1 MGAHTNEEMSKM
13 GKGGTGKKNKGA
25 QALFNK
31 LKKQGYKMR
40 GGSHSPNAEEL
51 AKLKVAAMGTEKKD
65 MPMTDNMSQAMM
77 MAKRGL
83 ESYGGGGSSYGRPV
97 NKMK

>member
-1 MGAHTNEEMSKM
+1 MAGHKPGEMPKM
-13 GKGGTGKKNKGA
+13 GKGGGKNKGA
-25 QALFNK
+25 QALFDK
-31 LKKQGYKMR
+31 LKKQGYKMV

-51 AKLKVAAMGTEKKD
+51 AKLKVAEMGTEKRNA
-65 MPMTDNMSQAMM
+65 PMSDNMMEAMR

-83 ESYGGGGSSYGRPV
+83 ESYGGGGSSYGRRV

>member
-1 MGAHTNEEMSKM
+1 MPGHSMNEEKPKM
-13 GKGGTGKKNKGA
+13 GKGGGKNKGA

-31 LKKQGYKMR
+31 LKKQGYKMM

-51 AKLKVAAMGTEKKD
+51 AKLKVAEMGTERRN
-65 MPMTDNMSQAMM
+65 MPMSDNMMEAMK
-77 MAKRGL
+77 MAEKGL
-83 ESYGGGGSSYGRPV
+83 ESYPGGGSYGRRM

>member
-1 MGAHTNEEMSKM
+1 MVGGA
-13 GKGGTGKKNKGA
+13 
-25 QALFNK
+25 
-31 LKKQGYKMR
+31 
-40 GGSHSPNAEEL
+40 HSPNAEEL
-51 AKLKVAAMGTEKKD
+51 AKLKVAEMGTERRN
-65 MPMTDNMSQAMM
+65 MPMSDNMMEAMR